1 MFSHHLEKN
10 ESDGRVQHCGVFYI
24 ALKTGVSRISLVKP
38 ATVATAGPLL
48 TRGADE
54 HGQRENQTLLGG
66 SPDTVSNAP
75 LCLCF
80 LTSSIALERCVPLPP
95 VHGRQCE

>member
-1 MFSHHLEKN
+1 MSQHKMFSHHLEKN
-10 ESDGRVQHCGVFYI
+10 ESDGRVQHCAVFYI

-66 SPDTVSNAP
+66 SPPT
-75 LCLCF
+75 LCP
-80 LTSSIALERCVPLPP
+80 THRCVC
-95 VHGRQCE
+95 VS